1 MRKELKD
8 LLVKRRF
15 LVADEAGTRDASK
28 NAYMNAYLL
37 CNYGIAVDKPGLLTK
52 EMVEDI
58 SRLYKLNVPASFYA
72 NPQDLRY
79 FTKSELL
86 IEQLVSYFLVETG
99 TGIYTRPEI
108 FKKDL
113 PEYKVGDEIVLRN
126 FTILEPTEALAKLR
140 EVADAYCAYTRPFGL
155 DEVAEFELLF
165 NEGLVDTENG
175 LKCKDNIMLLLDKN
189 VEFAKFLDKKDVVK
203 LSIKYM
209 GEKASLDQAVKA
221 LSDKQATILEAAL
234 KLSRN
239 CPLSKKQAKYFN
251 KLIQKFG
258 DAAFMKQVEA
268 NSPYKKAT
276 ALFKQG
282 KIYEAAQVY
291 AKNGSLLQ
299 RNLKM
304 LLSRANPEDQIKI
317 LGLLE
322 AKNPIV
328 LLQLVNTLKAD
339 GNQARTF
346 TFFAKNKV
354 KRHVETDYEAR
365 WRKSRLSEGTLKFLR
380 EKCIGKVL
388 EYYANLPKL
397 GKIYIN
403 PAFYN
408 IGLPTN
414 TSASG
419 KGIDTLPT
427 GSRVACQGKY
437 IRSFIYWKNAYDI
450 DSDLLLIFEDG
461 RVATMNYCNYS
472 EKPFGNDILFSG
484 DDRGRDGAE
493 YFDINLQA
501 MKARGCK
508 YIIQGLHGYQSTLN
522 EGEIYC
528 GYQNKDDLNT
538 RAWDPKN
545 MALQFHVKGDTRYC
559 TAFAIDLDTMEIIS
573 LNLMV
578 ECNARTLTASDGAG
592 FDKYLDPSFLD
603 LNIGNIMEQRGELV
617 ATPEEADIVLDDTA
631 VINTEKQKVIRTFEL
646 EKLVALAN
654 AN

>member
-1 MRKELKD
+1 MKKELKD

-15 LVADEAGTRDASK
+15 LVYDSINEIDASK
-28 NAYMNAYLL
+28 QAYMNAYLL
-37 CNYGIAVDKPGLLTK
+37 SNFGIVVDKPKLLDK
-52 EMVEDI
+52 EMVEGI

-72 NPQDLRY
+72 NPQDLKY
-79 FTKSELL
+79 FTKEELL

-99 TGIYTRPEI
+99 TGIYSRPEI
-108 FKKDL
+108 FEKNL
-113 PEYKVGDEIVLRN
+113 PEYKQGDEIVLRE
-126 FTILEPTEALAKLR
+126 FTILEPAEAVAKLR
-140 EVADAYCAYTRPFGL
+140 EIGDAYCAYTRPFGL

-165 NEGLVDTENG
+165 NEGLVNTENS

-221 LSDKQATILEAAL
+221 LTDKQAKTLEAAL

-258 DAAFMKQVEA
+258 DEAFMKKVEA

-291 AKNGSLLQ
+291 AKSGSLLQ

-304 LLSRANPEDQIKI
+304 LLSRANPEDQLKI
-317 LGLLE
+317 LDLLE

-339 GNQARTF
+339 GNEARTF
-346 TFFAKNKV
+346 TFFANNKV
-354 KRHVETDYEAR
+354 KKHTETEYEAR

-380 EKCIGKVL
+380 EKCIDKVL
-388 EYYANLPKL
+388 EFYRNLPKL

-403 PAFYN
+403 PAFYK

-437 IRSFIYWKNAYDI
+437 IRTFVYWKDVYDI
-450 DSDLLLIFEDG
+450 DADLLLMFNDNTL
-461 RVATMNYCNYS
+461 RYMNFTNYS
-472 EKPFGNDILFSG
+472 SKPFDNALLFSG
-484 DDRGRDGAE
+484 DDRSDRGAE
-493 YFDINLQA
+493 YYDINLEA
-501 MKARGCK
+501 MKAQGCR
-508 YIIQGLHGYQSTLN
+508 YIIQGFHGYNGTLN

-528 GYQNKDDLNT
+528 GYQNKEDINT
-538 RAWDPKN
+538 TAWDPKN
-545 MALQFHVKGDTRYC
+545 VALQFHIKGDSRYC
-559 TAFAIDLDTMEIIS
+559 TAFAIDLETMEIIS

-578 ECNARTLTASDGAG
+578 ECEERSLRTTDGAG
-592 FDKYLDPSFLD
+592 FEKYLDPSFLD
-603 LNIGNIMEQRGELV
+603 LNIGAIMEQRGEIV
-617 ATPEEADIVLDDTA
+617 ATPEEADIVLDDLA
-631 VINTEKQKVIRTFEL
+631 KVDPLAQRVIRTYEL
-646 EKLVALAN
+646 EKLVALTN

>member
-1 MRKELKD
+1 MKKELKD

-15 LVADEAGTRDASK
+15 LVCDNVEAVDASK
-28 NAYMNAYLL
+28 QAYMNAYLL
-37 CNYGIAVDKPGLLTK
+37 SNFGIVVDKPKLLDK

-72 NPQDLRY
+72 NPQDLKY
-79 FTKSELL
+79 FTKGELL

-99 TGIYTRPEI
+99 TGIYSRPEI
-108 FKKDL
+108 FEKDL
-113 PEYKVGDEIVLRN
+113 PEYKQGDEIVLRE
-126 FTILEPTEALAKLR
+126 FTILEPVEALGKLR

-155 DEVAEFELLF
+155 DEIAEFELLF
-165 NEGLVDTENG
+165 NEGLVNTEDG

-221 LSDKQATILEAAL
+221 LTDKQAKILEAAL
-234 KLSRN
+234 KLARN

-258 DAAFMKQVEA
+258 DEAFMKRVEA

-276 ALFKQG
+276 ALIKQG

-304 LLSRANPEDQIKI
+304 LLSRANPEDQLKI
-317 LGLLE
+317 LDLLE

-339 GNQARTF
+339 GNSARTF

-380 EKCIGKVL
+380 EKCVGRVL

-403 PAFYN
+403 PAFYK

-437 IRSFIYWKNAYDI
+437 IRSFVYWKGVYDI
-450 DSDLLLIFEDG
+450 DSDLLLVFEDG
-461 RVATMNYCNYS
+461 GVATMNFTNYAG
-472 EKPFGNDILFSG
+472 KPYGNDILFSG
-484 DDRGRDGAE
+484 DDRSDRGAE

-508 YIIQGLHGYQSTLN
+508 YIIQGFHGYSGTLN

-528 GYQNKDDLNT
+528 GYQNKADINT

-545 MALQFHVKGDTRYC
+545 IALQFHVKGESRYC
-559 TAFAIDLDTMEIIS
+559 TAFAIDLDAMEVIS
-573 LNLMV
+573 LNLMM
-578 ECNARTLTASDGAG
+578 ECSERVLNTSDGAG

-603 LNIGNIMEQRGELV
+603 LNIGAIMEQRGEIV
-617 ATPEEADIVLDDTA
+617 ATPEEADIVLDDQA
-631 VINTEKQKVIRTFEL
+631 KIDPEKQNVIRTYEL
-646 EKLVALAN
+646 EKLVALTN